1 MKAFLSLA
9 VAASI
14 SLSEA
19 LIYNKTAAY
28 APGNYEKYKCI
39 TTEDINDMFPACLR
53 QCQRDANSQDGCAYN
68 DFACHCANYDVYSP
82 LVEECAFPPELGGT
96 GNCTLPE
103 LGQARQVVTDLCNFF
118 NATGYTASAEC
129 GHGWCGGEEKHGG
142 WDGRKGG
149 WGGRRGGRHGGWGGK
164 GGPRDT
170 ADGCYDLS
178 PEMTFN
184 LIAEQDITISY

>member
-1 MKAFLSLA
+1 MGALVLSNAFFAHPTAHATMKAFLSLA

-129 GHGWCGGEEKHGG
+129 GHGG
-142 WDGRKGG
+142 WGGRKGG
-149 WGGRRGGRHGGWGGK
+149 WVVEREAVTEDLAM
-164 GGPRDT
+164 PT
-170 ADGCYDLS
+170 AR
-178 PEMTFN
+178 
-184 LIAEQDITISY
+184 

>member
-1 MKAFLSLA
+1 M
-9 VAASI
+9 
-14 SLSEA
+14 
-19 LIYNKTAAY
+19 TH
-28 APGNYEKYKCI
+28 
-39 TTEDINDMFPACLR
+39 
-53 QCQRDANSQDGCAYN
+53 CQI
-68 DFACHCANYDVYSP
+68 
-82 LVEECAFPPELGGT
+82 VENCAFPPELGGT

-142 WDGRKGG
+142 GWDGRKGG

-164 GGPRDT
+164 GGPRD
-170 ADGCYDLS
+170 ADSCYDLS